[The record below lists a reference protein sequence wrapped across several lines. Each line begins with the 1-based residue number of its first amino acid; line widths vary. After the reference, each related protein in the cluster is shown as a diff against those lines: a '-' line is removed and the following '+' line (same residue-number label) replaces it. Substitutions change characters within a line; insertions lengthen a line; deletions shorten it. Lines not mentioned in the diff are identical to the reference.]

1 MCISLEDYH
10 LYYVYLN
17 LLVVLKNLN
26 MIRCL
31 FYICINL
38 FFGKTLKSN
47 DIPSGVMSGF
57 LIFNRPIS
65 EKRLLN
71 LYISKPNTHQE
82 MLSDW
87 SIYLSIFHKIGRSN
101 MNKRLNNITSN
112 RMLLDVS
119 VLPKK
124 NNKYL
129 IVMVFIMSPLQTKA
143 DILF

>member
-17 LLVVLKNLN
+17 LLVVLNNLN

-31 FYICINL
+31 FYICLNL

-47 DIPSGVMSGF
+47 DIPCGVMSGF

-87 SIYLSIFHKIGRSN
+87 SIYLTIFHKIGRSN
-101 MNKRLNNITSN
+101 MNKRLNNMTSN

>member
-1 MCISLEDYH
+1 
-10 LYYVYLN
+10 
-17 LLVVLKNLN
+17 

-31 FYICINL
+31 FYICLNL

-47 DIPSGVMSGF
+47 DIPCGVMSGF

-87 SIYLSIFHKIGRSN
+87 SIYLTIFHKIGQSN

>member
-1 MCISLEDYH
+1 VCISLEDYH

-17 LLVVLKNLN
+17 LLVVLNNLN

-31 FYICINL
+31 FYICLNL

-47 DIPSGVMSGF
+47 DIPCGVMSGF

-87 SIYLSIFHKIGRSN
+87 SIYLTIFHKIGRSN
-101 MNKRLNNITSN
+101 MNKRLNNMTSN

>member
-87 SIYLSIFHKIGRSN
+87 SIYLTIFHKIGRSN

>member
-17 LLVVLKNLN
+17 LLVVLENLN

-31 FYICINL
+31 FYICLNL

-47 DIPSGVMSGF
+47 DIPCGVMSGF

-87 SIYLSIFHKIGRSN
+87 SIYLTIFHKIGRSN

>member
-31 FYICINL
+31 FYICLNL

-47 DIPSGVMSGF
+47 DIPCGVMSGF

-87 SIYLSIFHKIGRSN
+87 SIYLTIFHKIGRSN